1 MIKNDYIEEKI
12 SEYYDRE
19 LYENDLFKL
28 KVQMLSNS
36 DTQEYIENRCFEYYK
51 ISCSIKKVKKR
62 CDKRAEEI
70 TNLFIK
76 NYLSINIYTLLFK
89 RINKILRNFFLNI
102 GRNNS

>member
-19 LYENDLFKL
+19 LYEN
-28 KVQMLSNS
+28 
-36 DTQEYIENRCFEYYK
+36 TQEYVENRCFEYYK